1 MNKHWWKTYRV
12 LSKMKDRLK
21 WAPEELDS
29 YRLWKLRELLKK
41 VYTDSPFYRHFYE
54 EHGVN
59 PNQVETLS
67 DLKLLPVLRKK
78 HLCQIDPMQV
88 LTRDVRPNELKNLD
102 LMEEVTSGSSGQQ
115 LRIFRTW
122 RDLSYTKANDIRAF
136 QQTGFRFYHR
146 QVILKSSSESLT
158 GKHWF
163 EKFGILR
170 KYWLSITDSPEENLK
185 KLKQIRSHHL
195 HGYPNGLLTIAE
207 LLQAKRQTFH
217 IPIICTGAEVRRG
230 YGSANAQTDRQIF

>member
-1 MNKHWWKTYRV
+1 MKWWNTYKILAHKRKQ
-12 LSKMKDRLK
+12 LRSSS
-21 WAPEELDS
+21 EEIHRYQS
-29 YRLWKLRELLKK
+29 WKLHKL
-41 VYTDSPFYRHFYE
+41 VTFAYNNSPFYRKNYE
-54 EHGVN
+54 RWGVH
-59 PNQVETLS
+59 PDQIRTEE
-67 DLKLLPVLRKK
+67 DLKRLPILEKTTLR
-78 HLCQIDPMQV
+78 QTNP
-88 LTRDVRPNELKNLD
+88 LD
-102 LMEEVTSGSSGQQ
+102 LITVRRKNGLPIERDLIEDATSGSTGEP
-115 LRIFRTW
+115 LKIIRTW
-122 RDLSYTKANDIRAF
+122 QDLSYTKANDIRAF